1 MVRRDLDPVVVG
13 RSIVAVEVGRDRA
26 VRRDASIPAYVDALA
41 GRRVARTDRVGKFLL
56 VHLDGGGDGDG
67 GRPDVVIVH
76 LGMSGQLRTAAT
88 AAEPRLPHTHVVW
101 TLEQGAEVRFVD
113 PRTFGATWTDRT
125 GPDGRP
131 TSMAHLGPDAL
142 AAGGDP
148 EVMGRAL
155 AGRRDRSPMSR
166 LPPSPRRP
174 ARSSPPP
181 SRRAAHR
188 WPTPSTSTAR
198 AAPAP
203 TRSSTPSTRRPARPA
218 RSAAGPSPASSS
230 AAAPPPSAPT
240 ARPDALGRCGAPV
253 GGSRTRSG
261 DVAAFI
267 GRPAAAPR
275 VLASTALLTRNRIG
289 AGTLA
294 TLRPS
299 GSLRSLARTPVGP
312 TTGSGPGRSLR
323 SGPGRRE
330 GVAACS

>member
-1 MVRRDLDPVVVG
+1 MPELPEVEVVRRDLDPVVVG

-56 VHLDGGGDGDG
+56 VHLDGDGDGDG

-155 AGRRDRSPMSR
+155 AGRRVAVKLR
-166 LPPSPRRP
+166 LMDQTAIAGLGNIYTDEILFRAGVAPHRP
-174 ARSSPPP
+174 AGSLTDVEVAAVAAATGAILPAAIAARGSSLADAQYVDGTGRPG
-181 SRRAAHR
+181 AYQEQHAVHAKAG
-188 WPTPSTSTAR
+188 TPCPECGRPLAR
-198 AAPAP
+198 LKLGG
-203 TRSSTPSTRRPARPA
+203 
-218 RSAAGPSPASSS
+218 RSA
-230 AAAPPPSAPT
+230 T
-240 ARPDALGRCGAPV
+240 FC
-253 GGSRTRSG
+253 
-261 DVAAFI
+261 
-267 GRPAAAPR
+267 
-275 VLASTALLTRNRIG
+275 
-289 AGTLA
+289 
-294 TLRPS
+294 
-299 GSLRSLARTPVGP
+299 
-312 TTGSGPGRSLR
+312 TTCQ
-323 SGPGRRE
+323 
-330 GVAACS
+330 A